1 MRMFAWRRRLGR
13 LVSAA
18 VVVVLV
24 APAAARAEPPT
35 FTSDP
40 MIHGDAVVGS
50 TLQVDA
56 AWTVTTPPSVATYT
70 WSRCPMATPCMT
82 VSTTPTNAYT
92 VTTADL
98 GSQLKAL
105 VTLTSGA
112 DVAMKETALTAA
124 VVAAPPP
131 PPPDPTPPTLTP
143 SPSPPA
149 PAPVRA
155 TTTAVAFSSV
165 TPSVV
170 SPAPPGFLRPFPVV
184 RIRGFFARRG
194 ARVTLLSVRGPRSA
208 KVEVKCSGRG
218 CPVSKLSLPR
228 ADTRVHRFERF
239 LRAGI
244 LLQIRVTRPGRIGAY
259 TSFLIRAQRSPL
271 RRDRCLS
278 AVGARPIRCSAP

>member
-1 MRMFAWRRRLGR
+1 MQMFAWRRRLGR

-18 VVVVLV
+18 VVVVLA

-56 AWTVTTPPSVATYT
+56 AWAVTTPASVATYT
-70 WSRCPMATPCMT
+70 WSRCPMASPCT
-82 VSTTPTNAYT
+82 IVSTTPTNTYT

-112 DVAMKETALTAA
+112 DVATKETPLTAA

-131 PPPDPTPPTLTP
+131 PADPTPPTLTP
-143 SPSPPA
+143 GPPA
-149 PAPVRA
+149 PAPAPVLA

-165 TPSVV
+165 TPSVT
-170 SPAPPGFLRPFPVV
+170 PAPPGLLRPFPVV

-208 KVEVKCSGRG
+208 KVDVKCSGRG

-278 AVGARPIRCSAP
+278 AVGARPIKCSAP